1 MSHPSK
7 LNSHGGLA
15 FILGAIA
22 VIAAIG
28 VYFLVAQ
35 NGDVSVSIEGEDTVI
50 EKAAEA
56 VSDG

>member
-7 LNSHGGLA
+7 INSHTGLA
-15 FILGAIA
+15 FVLGILLVVGAA
-22 VIAAIG
+22 VA
-28 VYFLVAQ
+28 YFVFAED
-35 NGDVSVSIEGEDTVI
+35 GDLALSLEGEDTTL